1 MPQTLD
7 NPLPELPTAP
17 CRVAFKEWGAVCL
30 ALEAGRQSVLLR
42 KGGIHEGRAGFR
54 VSHQQF
60 WLYPT
65 RFHES
70 PQQLV
75 PEAAG
80 LALDA
85 LQLAPP
91 AGRIGL
97 RSLAVVS
104 QVFELRDLA
113 LLDRLVG
120 EHILAPATVAS
131 RFHYREPS
139 LFVLLI
145 RVFSGQKAHE
155 LPETAS
161 MAGCRSWVELDTPL
175 PTAGLQPVLSDARF
189 EQTSRRIISAL
200 NPTSG

>member
-1 MPQTLD
+1 MPQTPD
-7 NPLPELPTAP
+7 IPLPELPTAS

-30 ALEAGRQSVLLR
+30 ALEAGRQSIVLR

-75 PEAAG
+75 PEAAD
-80 LALDA
+80 LARDA
-85 LQLAPP
+85 LQQAPP
-91 AGRIGL
+91 AGQIGL

-104 QVFELRDLA
+104 QVFELRDPA
-113 LLDRLVG
+113 LLDRLIG

-131 RFHYREPS
+131 RYHYREPG

-145 RVFSGQKAHE
+145 RVFLAQKTHK

-175 PTAGLQPVLSDARF
+175 STAGLQPVLSDAQF
-189 EQTSRRIISAL
+189 EQTSRRIVSVL
-200 NPTSG
+200 NRPSD